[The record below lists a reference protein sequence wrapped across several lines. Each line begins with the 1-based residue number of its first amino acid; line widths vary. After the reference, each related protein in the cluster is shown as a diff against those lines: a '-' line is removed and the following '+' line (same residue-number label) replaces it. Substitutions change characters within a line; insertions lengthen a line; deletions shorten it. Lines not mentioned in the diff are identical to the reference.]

1 MRTSE
6 ASVDPSVSDGENQ
19 KRKKVKSDVRRVERA
34 MVGCEHASKWYG
46 QIVGCNDLT
55 LEIGPGILGLLGP
68 NGAGKST
75 LMKLMTGQ
83 LRPSKGTV
91 EVLGER
97 VWDNRGLMRRIGY
110 CPEHEG
116 VYEDLTGFEF
126 VSFMTELHG
135 FSRAESAKRAEK
147 ALADMDLSEAQ
158 GRRMGSYSKGMRQRT
173 KLAQAFAHDPEVIFL
188 DEPLTGCDPL
198 ARVRI
203 IAIIKQLGKEGRCV
217 IVSSHVLH
225 EIEAMTS
232 EIVLIH
238 KGQVLAEGNV
248 YEIREMIDRHPHK
261 IRVAC
266 DRPRALASALVAD
279 EGVLGIGFEE
289 GAVLVETRHPD
300 ACYPLIPAAARRA
313 GVKIAALTSPD
324 DNLQA
329 VFRYL
334 TEEKQAQA
342 GVQNP

>member
-1 MRTSE
+1 MSAKNERPT
-6 ASVDPSVSDGENQ
+6 AKD
-19 KRKKVKSDVRRVERA
+19 DVRHVENVMVRA
-34 MVGCEHASKWYG
+34 QHASRWYG

-97 VWDNRGLMRRIGY
+97 VWDNRALLRRIGY

-116 VYEDLTGFEF
+116 VYEDLTGLEF
-126 VSFMTELHG
+126 VAFMTELSG
-135 FSRAESAKRAEK
+135 FSPDEARERATR
-147 ALADMDLSEAQ
+147 ALADMDLAAAQ
-158 GRRMGSYSKGMRQRT
+158 DRRMGEYSKGMRQRA
-173 KLAQAFAHDPEVIFL
+173 KLAQAFAHDPQVIFL

-198 ARVRI
+198 ARVRVI
-203 IAIIKQLGKEGRCV
+203 EIIKRLGKDGRCV

-248 YEIREMIDRHPHK
+248 YEIREMIDRHPHQ

-266 DRPRALASALVAD
+266 DEPRALATALVAD
-279 EGVLGIGFEE
+279 QAVLGIGFD
-289 GAVLVETRHPD
+289 AMDARTVLVETRQPD
-300 ACYPLIPAAARRA
+300 ACYPLIPAAARKA
-313 GVKIAALTSPD
+313 GVKIASLTSPD
-324 DNLQA
+324 NNLAA

-342 GVQNP
+342 GVQNR

>member
-1 MRTSE
+1 MSAADKKERH
-6 ASVDPSVSDGENQ
+6 DSDG
-19 KRKKVKSDVRRVERA
+19 KRPKMKSDVRRVDKP
-34 MVGCEHASKWYG
+34 MVACEHASKWYG

-55 LEIGPGILGLLGP
+55 LEIGPGIMGLLGP

-75 LMKLMTGQ
+75 LLKLMTGQ
-83 LRPSKGTV
+83 LQPSKGTV
-91 EVLGER
+91 EVLGQR
-97 VWDNRGLMRRIGY
+97 AWSNRALMRRIGY

-116 VYEDLTGFEF
+116 VYEDLTGLEF
-126 VSFMTELHG
+126 VAFMTELHG
-135 FSRAESAKRAEK
+135 FSPDEAKRRAEK
-147 ALADMDLSEAQ
+147 ALGDMDLTAAQ
-158 GRRMGSYSKGMRQRT
+158 GRRMGEYSKGMRQRA

-203 IAIIKQLGKEGRCV
+203 IDVIKRLGGDGKCV

-261 IRVAC
+261 IRVQC

-279 EGVLGIGFEE
+279 EGVLGISFDE
-289 GAVLVETRHPD
+289 GAVLVETRQPD
-300 ACYPLIPAAARRA
+300 TCYPLIPTAARTA
-313 GVKIAALTSPD
+313 GVKIASLTSPD
-324 DNLQA
+324 NNLQA

-342 GVQNP
+342 GVQNS